1 VLNNPSDADSAHG
14 ITKAYLVEVS
24 DGRHTVQVQAQA
36 DAGVSLGVLRMP
48 MGIDGNRGLPLSEA
62 PLSLRVIASLP
73 EASEVSTAGAA

>member
-1 VLNNPSDADSAHG
+1 MFNQSSDADSAHD
-14 ITKAYLVEVS
+14 TAKAYLVEVS

-73 EASEVSTAGAA
+73 EASAVSTAGAA